1 MMDLLYNFL
10 KNWFTE
16 LGTNN
21 TWSQYLSLTISL
33 IAIMLVAMI
42 LYFIT
47 RKIIWSTLPKMV
59 SKTKSHWDDYM
70 FKNKFFRGIA
80 HLFPAVFFFSISD
93 FADADFHTVSII
105 LTEGTKIY
113 LTLIFVYLL
122 ARFLDTVLDIYNTF
136 PFAKER
142 PIKGYI
148 QMIKIFIYVIAA
160 IILISILLVKN
171 PSTIVGGLGAM
182 AAVLM
187 LVFKD
192 TILGLVASVQLAANR
207 MLQIG
212 DWIEM
217 PSHMAD
223 GTVEDISLNTVK
235 VQNWDKTITT
245 IPTYATISESMKN
258 WRGMEESGGRR
269 MKKSILLDINSIVP
283 LTLEEFDHLKENG
296 FVPSDEQYSKLT
308 TNVTLLRKYTKR
320 HLEQHPKVN
329 NNMTQIVRQL
339 QQTASGV
346 PLEIY
351 AFSTVKDWAPYEDI
365 QSELLEHLYAI
376 LPAFKL
382 KAFQYPSNLSDIEK
396 R

>member
-1 MMDLLYNFL
+1 MMKSLYHLL
-10 KNWFTE
+10 KQWFVD
-16 LGTNN
+16 LGTSSS
-21 TWSQYLSLTISL
+21 WGEYLGLMISL
-33 IAIMLVAMI
+33 ICIAIIAMI
-42 LYFIT
+42 LYYIS
-47 RKIIWSTLPKMV
+47 RKIIWSTLPRLV
-59 SKTKSHWDDYM
+59 SRTKSRWDDFM
-70 FKNKFFRGIA
+70 FKNKFFRGFA
-80 HLFPAVFFFSISD
+80 HLFPAAFFYSVSGFADSD
-93 FADADFHTVSII
+93 FHLVTTI

-113 LTLIFVYLL
+113 ITLIFVYLVD
-122 ARFLDTVLDIYNTF
+122 RFLDTVLDIYNTY

-148 QMIKIFIYVIAA
+148 QMVKIFLYVMGG

-192 TILGLVASVQLAANR
+192 TILGLVASVQLAANK

-217 PSHMAD
+217 PSRMAD

-245 IPTYATISESMKN
+245 IPTYAMISESVKN

-269 MKKSILLDINSIVP
+269 IKKSILIDIKSLQVVDEATFNKMQQDGLVN
-283 LTLEEFDHLKENG
+283 LEMAYHMG
-296 FVPSDEQYSKLT
+296 I
-308 TNVTLLRKYTKR
+308 TNVTLYREYTKTY
-320 HLEQHPKVN
+320 LAKHPQIN
-329 NNMTQIVRQL
+329 NDMTQIVRQL
-339 QQTASGV
+339 QQTPAGL

-351 AFSTVKDWAPYEDI
+351 AFSMIKDWQPYEEL
-365 QSELLEHLYAI
+365 QSSIVETLLATMA
-376 LPAFKL
+376 AFNL
-382 KAFQYPSNLSDIEK
+382 KVYQYPSHLIERTK
-396 R
+396 